1 MQVHGS
7 YIKREENENIVAITD
22 SVSYKMIR
30 EHERDKFTFAFK
42 TITPEEAERMIN
54 ENASH
59 CVGTVGHHDFA
70 KDLNR
75 VLNLEYHI
83 PYGRGRERVHLT
95 LTEGD
100 YLVIISRNR
109 KRAKY
114 TGRWGYV
121 PLNTADDAMFT
132 LAKVIRVP
140 EVEFELCS
148 LNET

>member
-1 MQVHGS
+1 MKVYGIH
-7 YIKREENENIVAITD
+7 IERDETERIVAITD

-30 EHERDKFTFAFK
+30 WHERENFTFAFK
-42 TITPEEAERMIN
+42 NITSEEAEKMIN
-54 ENASH
+54 NNVNC
-59 CVGTVGHHDFA
+59 CVGTVGHPEFA

-75 VLNLEYHI
+75 VLDLKYHI

-100 YLVIISRNR
+100 YLVIISRNT

-114 TGRWGYV
+114 TGKWGYV
-121 PLNTADDAMFT
+121 PLDTADDAMFT
-132 LAKVIRVP
+132 LAKVVRVP
-140 EVEFELCS
+140 PTEFELCN